1 MDLTDNQIE
10 GTKLEIVSDDYDAY
24 PLIYHIRDG
33 NKILCKVESA
43 DPESTYES
51 FDAVEPY
58 YRQEMEEYTFN
69 NRSKKQGKK
78 QKKAK
83 VILNISN
90 SNSDSES
97 EIEIDEVQRGAGGSG
112 GSGGSG
118 ESRESRESIESND
131 PNETS
136 KTNPKLKSNPNPNPT
151 KDEDPQMKAAIERE
165 QYYALE
171 EYYGNMQK
179 DLFEEIKNRIKI
191 EKKAEV
197 EGDSDNESGSKN
209 SRKIKKSKSKDK
221 EAEKQKQ
228 MRQPEKPQTDQIGP
242 SSKKTQQNVRR
253 RRR

>member
-43 DPESTYES
+43 DPESTYDS

-112 GSGGSG
+112 GS
-118 ESRESRESIESND
+118 RESRESIESND

-136 KTNPKLKSNPNPNPT
+136 KTNPKLKSNPNPD

-171 EYYGNMQK
+171 KYYGNMQK

-191 EKKAEV
+191 EKKA